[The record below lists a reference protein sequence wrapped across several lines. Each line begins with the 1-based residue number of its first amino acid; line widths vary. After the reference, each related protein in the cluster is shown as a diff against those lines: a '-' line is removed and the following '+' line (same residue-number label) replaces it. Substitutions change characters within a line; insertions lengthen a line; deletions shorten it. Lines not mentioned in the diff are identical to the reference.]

1 VAFAYTSGN
10 PDNLIGGQPAAMVD
24 IRGPFGDL
32 KTFLNSGVLDPIA
45 ALKAPVFAA
54 GNVTVG
60 EVGVSGQLRAGHTLA
75 STDFTAQGLAVPL
88 GLWNLS
94 DLTDASGNGRALV
107 NKGSVPF
114 GVGIN
119 GAATTAAVFAG
130 STGQALYI
138 ADTGAADPF
147 RIKTGSWG
155 CWFRTAK
162 RAIGQSVLFKG
173 SAVSLGYSLQIS
185 ASNIVSIAC
194 WDGAT
199 TLVANALGTSDVCD
213 DRWHFIVA
221 TQDGTKLRAYLDGAL
236 EASVAASGAIGASSG
251 PLNVGGQY
259 ADGSTAATQPHYGR
273 VDEAFVT
280 SDVLSED
287 QIRNLYAARITH
299 TLTVVP
305 GDVRILVRRRRRG
318 GALATTDFPTTPV
331 RLHNFTG
338 GSLTDQGSGGV
349 ALAPVGGGSIV
360 AVSGADG
367 ALNGGQSFSGAHT
380 GLGATDAGLPAGL
393 TARSFGA
400 WFKTTTATAVVSFIG
415 WGSGAATAAGAWV
428 GTGATGGLLSQ
439 NGADQMAGPFVADG
453 LWHHVVVVEDN
464 AAGDGVKRKGYL
476 DGRLVIGSTVLNTLT
491 LGGANRFR
499 VGATADG
506 AGPMVGQID
515 GAFVHSV
522 ALTGEQVRALWNVG
536 SQQLAPSPKDATDH
550 VEAVTSTDLLAVL
563 DTIESSDSVD
573 LIVAP

>member
-45 ALKAPVFAA
+45 ALKAPVFVA

-75 STDFTAQGLAVPL
+75 ATDFTAQGLAVPL

-94 DLTDASGNGRALV
+94 DLTDASGNGRALT

-162 RAIGQSVLFKG
+162 RGVAQWAVTKVGAAGTIAVLCYG
-173 SAVSLGYSLQIS
+173 LYVSANNVAQT
-185 ASNIVSIAC
+185 SIA
-194 WDGAT
+194 DGTNT
-199 TLVANALGTSDVCD
+199 TGAVGTSDIAD
-213 DRWHFIVA
+213 DRWHFVVA
-221 TQDGTKLRAYLDGAL
+221 THDGTRNRLYVDGAL
-236 EASVAASGAIGASSG
+236 EAQAAFSGSLNQGSAAPLDIGG
-251 PLNVGGQY
+251 YG
-259 ADGSTAATQPHYGR
+259 ADGATAAVAPFYGR

-280 SDVLSED
+280 ADVLSDD
-287 QIRNLYAARITH
+287 QIRNLYAARIPH
-299 TLTVVP
+299 TLTVTP

-318 GALATTDFPTTPV
+318 GPLATTDFPTTPV
-331 RLHNFTG
+331 RLHNFTAG
-338 GSLTDQGSGGV
+338 ALTDQGTGGV
-349 ALAPVGGGSIV
+349 ALTSGSGALTTV
-360 AVSGADG
+360 AGADG
-367 ALNGGQSFSGAHT
+367 AKDGAYTLVSGNA
-380 GLGATDAGLPAGL
+380 GLIATDAGLPAAL
-393 TARSFGA
+393 TARSFGL
-400 WFKTTTATAVVSFIG
+400 WIKTTSLVASGVMG
-415 WGSGAATAAGAWV
+415 WGTNGTADARLATNASGQIAAVSAADSI
-428 GTGATGGLLSQ
+428 L
-439 NGADQMAGPFVADG
+439 GPVVADG
-453 LWHHVVVVEDN
+453 LWHHLGVVEDN
-464 AAGDGVKRKGYL
+464 AAGDGVKRKLYV
-476 DGRLVIGSTVLNTLT
+476 DGRLVGGSTVMNTLT
-491 LGGANRFR
+491 LVGANSFR
-499 VGATADG
+499 VGANPNGSA
-506 AGPMVGQID
+506 PLIGQVD

-522 ALTGEQVRALWNVG
+522 ALTGEQVRALYNVG

-573 LIVAP
+573 LLVAP

>member
-1 VAFAYTSGN
+1 
-10 PDNLIGGQPAAMVD
+10 MVD

-75 STDFTAQGLAVPL
+75 ATDFTNQGLAVPL

-94 DLTDASGNGRALV
+94 DLTDASGNGRALT

-138 ADTGAADPF
+138 SDTGAADPF
-147 RIKTGSWG
+147 RIKTGSFG

-162 RAIGQSVLFKG
+162 RGVDQMPMGKWRVSVAQRAWLLTVNTNNVAQTITSG
-173 SAVSLGYSLQIS
+173 
-185 ASNIVSIAC
+185 
-194 WDGAT
+194 DGTAQVIMPGT
-199 TLVANALGTSDVCD
+199 TDVCD
-213 DRWHFIVA
+213 DRWHFVVA
-221 TQDGTKLRAYLDGAL
+221 SVDGTAVRLYVDGAL
-236 EASVAASGAIGASSG
+236 DAKVLASGALFGSSAPLDIGG
-251 PLNVGGQY
+251 Y
-259 ADGSTAATQPHYGR
+259 DADGSTATGGPFYGR

-280 SDVLSED
+280 SDVLTED
-287 QIRNLYAARITH
+287 QVRNLYAARIAH
-299 TLTVVP
+299 TLAVTP

-318 GALATTDFPTTPV
+318 GPLATTDFPTTPV
-331 RLHNFTG
+331 RLHNFTAG
-338 GSLTDQGSGGV
+338 ALTDQGTGGV

-380 GLGATDAGLPAGL
+380 GLGATDAGLPAAL
-393 TARSFGA
+393 TARSYGL
-400 WFKTTTATAVVSFIG
+400 WFKGV
-415 WGSGAATAAGAWV
+415 AATQ
-428 GTGATGGLLSQ
+428 GLLSWG
-439 NGADQMAGPFVADG
+439 NASGTNSDAIWLVTTTGLITSRSSGASADDISGPYGLDG
-453 LWHHVVVVEDN
+453 LWHHVVVVADN
-464 AAGDGVKRKGYL
+464 AAADGVKRKLYV
-476 DGRLVIGSTVLNTLT
+476 DGRLVGGSTVLNSITLT
-491 LGGANRFR
+491 GANHFR
-499 VGATADG
+499 VGAFCDG
-506 AGPMVGQID
+506 SFPFTGQID
-515 GAFVHSV
+515 GAFVYSG
-522 ALTGEQVRALWNVG
+522 ALTGEQVRALYSKG
-536 SQQLAPSPKDATDH
+536 SQELAPSPKDATDH

-573 LIVAP
+573 LLVAP

>member
-1 VAFAYTSGN
+1 
-10 PDNLIGGQPAAMVD
+10 MVD
-24 IRGPFGDL
+24 IRGPFGDI

-75 STDFTAQGLAVPL
+75 ATDFTAQGLAVPL

-94 DLTDASGNGRALV
+94 DLTDASGNGRTLT

-162 RAIGQSVLFKG
+162 RGTTQYVMAKHSLATVSWGFQVNSTNTPTGTFSVDG
-173 SAVSLGYSLQIS
+173 STVPVCTGST
-185 ASNIVSIAC
+185 
-194 WDGAT
+194 D
-199 TLVANALGTSDVCD
+199 VAD
-213 DRWHFIVA
+213 DRWHFVVC
-221 TQDGTKLRAYLDGAL
+221 TWDGSRPRVYVDGALDGA
-236 EASVAASGAIGASSG
+236 SMNPAATSG
-251 PLNVGGQY
+251 PLFSSASPVNIGGFA
-259 ADGSTAATQPHYGR
+259 ADGSTATNSPHYGR

-280 SDVLSED
+280 ADVLSED
-287 QIRNLYAARITH
+287 QIRNLYAARIAH
-299 TLTVVP
+299 TLTVTP

-318 GALATTDFPTTPV
+318 GPLATTDFPTTPV
-331 RLHNFTG
+331 RLHNFTA
-338 GSLTDQGSGGV
+338 GSYADQGSGGV

-380 GLGATDAGLPAGL
+380 GLGATDAGLPAAL

-400 WFKTTTATAVVSFIG
+400 WFKTTTIAGQCVLSWGTLGTADARLVFAAPDGLICAQ
-415 WGSGAATAAGAWV
+415 SGADRI
-428 GTGATGGLLSQ
+428 TGPYAS
-439 NGADQMAGPFVADG
+439 DG
-453 LWHHVVVVEDN
+453 LWHFAVGVEDN
-464 AAGDGVKRKGYL
+464 AAGDGVKRKLYL
-476 DGRLVIGSTVLNTLT
+476 DGRLVGGSTVLTSITLA
-491 LGGANRFR
+491 GANRFR
-499 VGATADG
+499 VGANEDG
-506 AGPMVGQID
+506 SAPFTGQVD

-536 SQQLAPSPKDATDH
+536 SQTLAPSPKDATDH

-563 DTIESSDSVD
+563 DTIEASDGVD
-573 LIVAP
+573 LLVAP

>member
-1 VAFAYTSGN
+1 
-10 PDNLIGGQPAAMVD
+10 MVD

-75 STDFTAQGLAVPL
+75 ATDFTAQGLAVPL

-94 DLTDASGNGRALV
+94 DLTDASGNGRALT

-162 RAIGQSVLFKG
+162 RGVAQWAVTKVGAAGTIAVLCYG
-173 SAVSLGYSLQIS
+173 LYVSANNVAQT
-185 ASNIVSIAC
+185 SIA
-194 WDGAT
+194 DGTNT
-199 TLVANALGTSDVCD
+199 TGAVGTSDIAD
-213 DRWHFIVA
+213 DRWHFVVA
-221 TQDGTKLRAYLDGAL
+221 THDGTRNRLYVDGAL
-236 EASVAASGAIGASSG
+236 EAQAAFSGSLNQGSAAPLDIGG
-251 PLNVGGQY
+251 YG
-259 ADGSTAATQPHYGR
+259 ADGATAAVAPFYGR

-280 SDVLSED
+280 ADVLSDD
-287 QIRNLYAARITH
+287 QIRNLYAARIPH

-318 GALATTDFPTTPV
+318 GPLATTDFPTTPV
-331 RLHNFTG
+331 RLHNFTAG
-338 GSLTDQGSGGV
+338 ALTDQGTGGIALGATGTPIVV
-349 ALAPVGGGSIV
+349 A
-360 AVSGADG
+360 GADG
-367 ALNGGQSFSGAHT
+367 VGNGGYAFANTVHN
-380 GLGATDAGLPAGL
+380 GLASTDAGLPSGL
-393 TARSFGA
+393 AARSYGL
-400 WFKTTTATAVVSFIG
+400 WFKTSTVGAFQGLIG
-415 WGSGAATAAGAWV
+415 WATPGTADTRLDISTTGTIRAVNGSDVVNAT
-428 GTGATGGLLSQ
+428 
-439 NGADQMAGPFVADG
+439 FVADG
-453 LWHHVVVVEDN
+453 LWHHTVVVEDN
-464 AAGDGVKRKGYL
+464 AAGDGVKRKLYL
-476 DGRLVIGSTVLNTLT
+476 DGKLISGSTIMQAVTLA
-491 LGGANRFR
+491 GANRFR
-499 VGATADG
+499 VGAAEDG
-506 AGPMVGQID
+506 TEPTIGSFD

-573 LIVAP
+573 LLVAP

>member
-75 STDFTAQGLAVPL
+75 ATDFTAQGLAVPL
-88 GLWNLS
+88 GLWNLG
-94 DLTDASGNGRALV
+94 DLTDASGNGRALT

-147 RIKTGSWG
+147 RIKTGSFG

-162 RAIGQSVLFKG
+162 RGTATYLLTKHGASPQFSWAVSITTANVVSAEVSSNGSAIGTQAG
-173 SAVSLGYSLQIS
+173 VSD
-185 ASNIVSIAC
+185 IA
-194 WDGAT
+194 
-199 TLVANALGTSDVCD
+199 D
-213 DRWHFIVA
+213 DRWHHVVV
-221 TQDGTKLRAYLDGAL
+221 TLDGTAVRVYVDGAL
-236 EASVAASGAIGASSG
+236 EGRGNLGYFAFAGSG
-251 PLNVGGQY
+251 PLNIGAFG
-259 ADGSTAATQPHYGR
+259 ADGATAAGSPHYGR

-280 SDVLSED
+280 SDVLTED

-299 TLTVVP
+299 TLTVTP

-318 GALATTDFPTTPV
+318 GPLATTDFPTTPV
-331 RLHNFTG
+331 RLHNFTAG
-338 GSLTDQGSGGV
+338 ALTDQGSGGV

-380 GLGATDAGLPAGL
+380 GLGATDAGLPAAL
-393 TARSFGA
+393 TARSYGC
-400 WFKTTTATAVVSFIG
+400 WFKSATVTTQGVMG
-415 WGSGAATAAGAWV
+415 WGTISTADARITVVASGALT
-428 GTGATGGLLSQ
+428 SSS
-439 NGADQMAGPFVADG
+439 GADLMTGPFVTDG

-464 AAGDGVKRKGYL
+464 AAGDGVKRKLYL
-476 DGRLVIGSTVLNTLT
+476 DGRLVVGSTAMNTLT
-491 LGGANRFR
+491 LAGANRFR
-499 VGATADG
+499 VGALPDG
-506 AGPMVGQID
+506 SAITVGQID
-515 GAFVHSV
+515 GAFVYSG
-522 ALTGEQVRALWNVG
+522 ALTAEQVRALWNVG
-536 SQQLAPSPKDATDH
+536 SQTLAPSPKDATDH

-563 DTIESSDSVD
+563 DSIESSDSVD
-573 LIVAP
+573 VLVAP